1 MLALD
6 SHFLLRVVMQSRT
19 LIYIA
24 LLLAAVSSALSA
36 EELPALTSLS
46 NAHLEFTVP
55 DADYVVLKRGD
66 IETVIVNNE
75 AVDDD
80 VLKAHRA
87 GYSGVAKL
95 THTKHKQ
102 NLFVPGIAG
111 LNYEH
116 IHDGTVQPRKT
127 LFEPR
132 NAPMQLRVIDEHT
145 VELYQAPTPKF
156 KLESVLRYQLIGDNT
171 IEMTL
176 ECIPRERTFTNN
188 YVGLFWA
195 SYIHKPESK
204 DIHFLGFPN
213 AEANPQEPTGK
224 PVWIRGITPSHGVE
238 ATHLRWNDKRKFAHD
253 EEFPLTL
260 VFNRSKHRYDV
271 PMYYGV
277 SNGMAWI
284 CMFRDKDDMR
294 LSQSPSGGGNG
305 NPAWD
310 FQYFIPDYKV
320 NTRYQM
326 IMRAKY
332 VPYSSQEQI
341 LKDSAAH
348 MKALNK

>member
-1 MLALD
+1 MR
-6 SHFLLRVVMQSRT
+6 FGLLTFTTSL
-19 LIYIA
+19 LIASQPTAYG
-24 LLLAAVSSALSA
+24 
-36 EELPALTSLS
+36 EDLPALTSLS

-55 DADYVVLKRGD
+55 EKDYVIVSRDDL
-66 IETVIVNNE
+66 EAVIVNNA
-75 AVDDD
+75 AVNDE
-80 VLKAHRA
+80 VLKDHRA

-95 THTKHKQ
+95 THTKHKE

-132 NAPMQLRVIDEHT
+132 NAPMQLRVIDERT
-145 VELYQAPTPKF
+145 VELYQAPTPKYR
-156 KLESVLRYQLIGDNT
+156 LESVLRYQLIGDNT

-176 ECIPRERTFTNN
+176 ECIPRERAFTNN

-204 DIHFLGFPN
+204 DIHFMGFPN
-213 AEANPQEPTGK
+213 AEANSDKPKGK
-224 PVWIRGITPSHGVE
+224 PVWIRGITPSHGVD
-238 ATHLRWNDKRKFAHD
+238 ATHVRWNDKRRFAHD
-253 EEFPLTL
+253 EDFPLTL
-260 VFNRSKHRYDV
+260 VFNRSKHQYVV

-277 SNGMAWI
+277 SNNMAWI
-284 CMFRDKDDMR
+284 CMFREKDKMR

-310 FQYFIPDYKV
+310 FQYYIPDYKI
-320 NTRYQM
+320 NMRYQM
-326 IMRAKY
+326 VMRAKY
-332 VPYSSQEQI
+332 VPFSSHDQV
-341 LKDSAAH
+341 LKDSAPH
-348 MKALNK
+348 MDALNK

>member
-1 MLALD
+1 MRI
-6 SHFLLRVVMQSRT
+6 SFLICAILSMITSGR
-19 LIYIA
+19 IA
-24 LLLAAVSSALSA
+24 YAD
-36 EELPALTSLS
+36 ELPALTSLS
-46 NAHLEFTVP
+46 NAHLEFSVP
-55 DADYVVLKRGD
+55 EKDYVIVRRGD
-66 IETVIVNNE
+66 IEAVIVNNA

-80 VLKAHRA
+80 VLPEHRA
-87 GYSGVAKL
+87 GYSGLAKL
-95 THTKHKQ
+95 THTEHKE

-116 IHDGTVQPRKT
+116 IHDGTVQPRPI

-145 VELYQAPTPKF
+145 VELYQAPTPKY
-156 KLESVLRYQLIGDNT
+156 KLESVLRYQFIGDNT

-176 ECIPRERTFTNN
+176 ECIPRKRTFTNN

-213 AEANPQEPTGK
+213 AAANPDKPRGK
-224 PVWIRGITPSHGVE
+224 AQWVRGITPSHGVD
-238 ATHLRWNDKRKFAHD
+238 ATHVRWNDKRKFAHD
-253 EEFPLTL
+253 EDFPLTL
-260 VFNRSKHRYDV
+260 VFNRSKHKYST

-284 CMFRDKDDMR
+284 CMFRERDEMR

-310 FQYFIPDYKV
+310 FQYFIPNYKV

-326 IMRAKY
+326 VMRAKY
-332 VPYSSQEQI
+332 VPFSSREQV
-341 LKDSAAH
+341 LNESASH